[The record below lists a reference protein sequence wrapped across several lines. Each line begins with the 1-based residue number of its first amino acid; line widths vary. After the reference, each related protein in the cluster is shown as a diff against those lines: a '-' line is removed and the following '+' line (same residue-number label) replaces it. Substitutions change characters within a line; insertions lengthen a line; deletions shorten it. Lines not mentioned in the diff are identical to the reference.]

1 MFSIVIVQSRLG
13 RKGLDNLLSRILLI
27 RGLLLLA
34 DNILRRVDLL
44 LVGLS
49 LVHFRFSFREEG
61 ERDWKL
67 QSGRGEI
74 RVIRAGEW

>member
-1 MFSIVIVQSRLG
+1 MFSIIIAQSHLG

-27 RGLLLLA
+27 RELLLLV

-44 LVGLS
+44 LVGLA
-49 LVHFRFSFREEG
+49 LVHFRFSFRQEG
-61 ERDWKL
+61 ERDWNL

-74 RVIRAGEW
+74 RVTRA

>member
-1 MFSIVIVQSRLG
+1 VFSIIIAQSHLG

-27 RGLLLLA
+27 RELLLLV

-44 LVGLS
+44 LVGLA
-49 LVHFRFSFREEG
+49 LVHFRFSFRQGG

-67 QSGRGEI
+67 QKGRGGI
-74 RVIRAGEW
+74 RVT